1 MISIDLEEE
10 AKKVAGIAKL
20 RKQQVC
26 QADNGITDMPSFVVF
41 QKGDVFDCHEPNHD
55 GHPFE
60 VLPEVLSKAFE
71 EDDITSFDTVS
82 LVIDSYV
89 RVAKPDEVNKYEHG
103 SLAQEF
109 KSQPKTDVKEALT
122 VTTYG
127 YHGGS
132 VGVCMSYVYNDK
144 GVPEFTVITDN
155 EATKT
160 RSEFVDYV
168 MTKFIE
174 FCKRSEV

>member
-1 MISIDLEEE
+1 MSVDLREE
-10 AKKVAGIAKL
+10 AKKVAGIAQL
-20 RKQQVC
+20 RKRQVC
-26 QADNGITDMPSFVVF
+26 EADNGITDMPSFVVF
-41 QKGDVFDCHEPNHD
+41 QKGDIFDCHQPNHE

-60 VLPEVLSKAFE
+60 VLPEVLSRAFE
-71 EDDITSFDTVS
+71 DDDFTSFDTVS

-89 RVAKPDEVNKYEHG
+89 RVAKPNEVKQYAHG
-103 SLAQEF
+103 ALAKEF

-132 VGVCMSYVYNDK
+132 AGVCMSYVYDDK
-144 GVPEFTVITDN
+144 GSPEFTVMT
-155 EATKT
+155 EETTTTK
-160 RSEFVDYV
+160 SEFVDYV